1 MNSYIKYIIEA
12 FDFGSV
18 NKQKKQINV
27 YNTLPD
33 ILEKI
38 DNRLNL
44 SEVDYS
50 ILTQYIAVYN
60 ANSLNDLKDLI
71 EYFTDMFG
79 NECDLNWID
88 TSNIGTMYELFKS
101 SEFNGNISE
110 WDVSNV
116 GDMYKMF
123 FNSKFNGDISKWNVS
138 NVNKMSYMFSCSEFN
153 GDISSW
159 DVNNVTHM
167 SGMFSG

>member
-116 GDMYKMF
+116 GDMESMF
-123 FNSKFNGDISKWNVS
+123 YRSAFNGDIS
-138 NVNKMSYMFSCSEFN
+138 
-153 GDISSW
+153 
-159 DVNNVTHM
+159 
-167 SGMFSG
+167 